1 MITNKKYVVVLDL
14 DDTLYN
20 EIDFLKSAFQEIASC
35 ISDEINKPSKLIF
48 SEMMEYY
55 ENGLN
60 VFDEI
65 ITLNNLKKVSTDDML
80 GIYRNHKPLIKL
92 TNSAHNVLLNIKNE
106 AFKVGLI
113 TDGRSMQ
120 QRNKINALGLTD
132 YFDDII
138 ISEEFGSE
146 KPNINN
152 FKYFED
158 KYGNT
163 CEYVYVGDNVKK
175 DFMAPNGLGWI
186 TICLL
191 DNGKNIHKQ
200 SFGLEKNG
208 HPFYK
213 VNELK
218 EITEILFKQDKLS
231 Q

>member
-65 ITLNNLKKVSTDDML
+65 ITLNNLKKVNTGDML
-80 GIYRNHKPLIKL
+80 NIYRNHKPAIKL

-113 TDGRSMQ
+113 TDGRSIQ
-120 QRNKINALGLTD
+120 QRNKITALGLAD

-152 FKYFED
+152 FKYFEK
-158 KYGNT
+158 KYGHT
-163 CEYVYVGDNVKK
+163 YKYVYVGDNVKK
-175 DFMAPNGLGWI
+175 DFMAPNSLGWI

-200 SFGLEKNG
+200 SFGLEKNA
-208 HPFYK
+208 HPFYI
-213 VNELK
+213 VNEIK
-218 EITEILFKQDKLS
+218 EIIEILFKQDKS
-231 Q
+231 NR

>member
-1 MITNKKYVVVLDL
+1 MITNKKYIVVLDL

-35 ISDEINKPSKLIF
+35 VSDEINKPSKLIF
-48 SEMMEYY
+48 SDMMYYY
-55 ENGLN
+55 EKGIN

-65 ITLNNLKKVSTDDML
+65 ITLNNLKKVNTGDML
-80 GIYRNHKPLIKL
+80 SIYRNHKPEIKL
-92 TNSAHNVLLNIKNE
+92 TNISYKVLLSIKNE

-113 TDGRSMQ
+113 TDGRSIQ
-120 QRNKINALGLTD
+120 QRNKISALGLLD
-132 YFDDII
+132 YFDDVI

-152 FKYFED
+152 FKYFEE
-158 KYGNT
+158 KYGHT
-163 CEYVYVGDNVKK
+163 YKYVYVGDNVKK
-175 DFMAPNGLGWI
+175 DFIAPNSLGWT

-208 HPFYK
+208 EPLYK
-213 VNELK
+213 VNKLN
-218 EITEILFKQDKLS
+218 EITEIVFNQDKSS

>member
-1 MITNKKYVVVLDL
+1 
-14 DDTLYN
+14 
-20 EIDFLKSAFQEIASC
+20 
-35 ISDEINKPSKLIF
+35 
-48 SEMMEYY
+48 MMNYY

-65 ITLNNLKKVSTDDML
+65 ITLNNLKKVNTGDML
-80 GIYRNHKPLIKL
+80 NIYRNHKPAIKL

-113 TDGRSMQ
+113 TDGRSIQ
-120 QRNKINALGLTD
+120 QRNKITALGLAD

-152 FKYFED
+152 FKYFEK
-158 KYGNT
+158 KYGHT
-163 CEYVYVGDNVKK
+163 YKYVYVGDNVKK
-175 DFMAPNGLGWI
+175 DFMAPNSLGWI

-208 HPFYK
+208 HPFYI
-213 VNELK
+213 VNEIK
-218 EITEILFKQDKLS
+218 EIIEILFKQDKS
-231 Q
+231 NR